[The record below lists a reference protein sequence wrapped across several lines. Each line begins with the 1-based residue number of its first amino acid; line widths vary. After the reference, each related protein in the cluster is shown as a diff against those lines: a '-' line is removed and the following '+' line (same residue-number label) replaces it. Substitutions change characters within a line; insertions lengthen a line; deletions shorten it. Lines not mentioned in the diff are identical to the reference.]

1 MSGSQVWIR
10 PISVRLLA
18 VMRNNSDFTTRIFGN
33 SNGHHIDYCHIVRGT
48 LGYLLAWLSNSGNIY
63 YRQFVDTAP
72 IVCGKVYV
80 TVRCPSVCPS
90 VCLSQLSTAAAACGG
105 FASVGPADRIYSVST
120 DCCTAGAQQHDTAAA
135 GHTTARRSAA
145 KAIGVTFIATVRGWT
160 QLFLNS
166 DSVIWW
172 PASLSQW

>member
-63 YRQFVDTAP
+63 YRQFLDIAP

-80 TVRCPSVCPS
+80 TVRCPSVCLS
-90 VCLSQLSTAAAACGG
+90 VPAIDRCSSVRRVCFCGPGGQDIQCIYRLLHGRRPAARHRSSRAHNSTA
-105 FASVGPADRIYSVST
+105 VGSKSDRCHVYSRRKRLNTIVS
-120 DCCTAGAQQHDTAAA
+120 Q
-135 GHTTARRSAA
+135 
-145 KAIGVTFIATVRGWT
+145 
-160 QLFLNS
+160 
-166 DSVIWW
+166 
-172 PASLSQW
+172 